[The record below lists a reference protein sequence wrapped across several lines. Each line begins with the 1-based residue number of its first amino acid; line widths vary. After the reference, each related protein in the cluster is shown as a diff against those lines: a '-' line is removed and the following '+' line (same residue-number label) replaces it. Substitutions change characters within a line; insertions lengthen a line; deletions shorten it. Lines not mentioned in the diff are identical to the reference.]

1 MVEWIFPVG
10 ISDCMYAFSA
20 YEVKGSVVRSTDQ
33 APRDYLRDKATGDI
47 RVI

>member
-1 MVEWIFPVG
+1 MVKWTYSVEYG
-10 ISDCMYAFSA
+10 EQEYAFSA

-33 APRDYLRDKATGDI
+33 APRDYLRDKATDNI